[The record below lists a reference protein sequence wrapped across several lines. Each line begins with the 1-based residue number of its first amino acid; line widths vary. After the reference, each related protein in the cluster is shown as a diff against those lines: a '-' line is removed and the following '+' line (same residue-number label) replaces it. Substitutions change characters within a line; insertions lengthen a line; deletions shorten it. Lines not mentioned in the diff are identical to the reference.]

1 MGGFL
6 ISNIPMKIITSTGTI
21 NAKASLSPSK
31 MEMKPLGTEIQ
42 DYVKGIVNEEIRTA
56 ENVAYFKGL
65 VLEVLKE
72 QIDSTNT
79 LNEKEF
85 EKIRKLKNDDPYLN

>member
-1 MGGFL
+1 
-6 ISNIPMKIITSTGTI
+6 MKIITSTGTI

-72 QIDSTNT
+72 QGLIQIS
-79 LNEKEF
+79 
-85 EKIRKLKNDDPYLN
+85 